1 LRNLG
6 LDESNLIITARP
18 PATEAHYH
26 NPESEDLFTNFM
38 EMACRN
44 PKTRIVMLP
53 RNKQQGEFIRSRWP
67 QWFAQN
73 KTVIP
78 AGALDGLNLI
88 WHSDLLVSGG
98 GTMNREAA
106 TLGVP
111 VYSIFRGS
119 IGAVDRHLQQ
129 EGRLILV
136 ETSEDVAGKIRL
148 EKRVRKTVAE
158 TTSRRSLDH
167 IVNTIEELVEK
178 ISEKNQRR

>member
-1 LRNLG
+1 
-6 LDESNLIITARP
+6 LIITARP

-26 NPESEDLFTNFM
+26 NPESEGLFTSFM

-44 PKTRIVMLP
+44 PNTRIVLLP

-67 QWFAQN
+67 QWFVQN
-73 KTVIP
+73 KTIIP
-78 AGALDGLNLI
+78 SGALDGLNLI

-129 EGRLILV
+129 SGRLILV
-136 ETSEDVAGKIRL
+136 ETPEDVAGKIRL
-148 EKRVRKTVAE
+148 EKRVRKPVAE

-178 ISEKNQRR
+178 ISAKNQRR